1 MQETAPV
8 SPSSE
13 LDFTVKFNLT
23 GLTPKTH
30 YSYRAVVEGNIPGSL
45 CRFVTAPIPE
55 DPATVTFVIGGDMRE
70 TFRPFTIMEEMRS
83 AKADF
88 FVFLGDTIY
97 SDKENA
103 AIQLSEYWAKYR
115 TNRDMPTQRF
125 LAETSVLVM
134 WDDHE
139 VDNDFLPTHPR
150 MPIGRKAFFDYWPLR
165 PDPQDSPRLYRSF
178 RWGQAVELFLLDT
191 RQYRDLSAHTMLGAA
206 QKQWLKDSL
215 ASTSATIKFIAT
227 SVPFSDPREDK
238 WGEYQQE
245 RDEILE
251 FIDEM
256 EIAGVVFLT
265 ADVHHAAV
273 AKVPGPLGLKEFIF
287 GPLATTMNYKI
298 ASNEPRFEY
307 FNDQSQ
313 NYGKITVKPG
323 PPQLSVEIKW
333 FDRCHHLLHRVEFG
347 EDLSNTRVTVG
358 TGK

>member
-1 MQETAPV
+1 
-8 SPSSE
+8 
-13 LDFTVKFNLT
+13 
-23 GLTPKTH
+23 
-30 YSYRAVVEGNIPGSL
+30 
-45 CRFVTAPIPE
+45 
-55 DPATVTFVIGGDMRE
+55 
-70 TFRPFTIMEEMRS
+70 
-83 AKADF
+83 
-88 FVFLGDTIY
+88 
-97 SDKENA
+97 
-103 AIQLSEYWAKYR
+103 
-115 TNRDMPTQRF
+115 
-125 LAETSVLVM
+125 
-134 WDDHE
+134 
-139 VDNDFLPTHPR
+139 
-150 MPIGRKAFFDYWPLR
+150 
-165 PDPQDSPRLYRSF
+165 
-178 RWGQAVELFLLDT
+178 
-191 RQYRDLSAHTMLGAA
+191 MLGAA

-323 PPQLSVEIKW
+323 PPQLSVEIEW
-333 FDRCHHLLHRVEFG
+333 FDRFHHLLHRVEFG
-347 EDLSNTRVTVG
+347 EDLSNNRVTVG